1 MDTSWVWT
9 ISAIT
14 MAVLVVGLV
23 WAQVRQRRSTQRR
36 TGVDWPAA
44 ITVQLTVI
52 AAAVESLMLIGVVY
66 GGPPATRFTAA
77 LLPRAAVAV
86 IGFAASIALLAVHR
100 RVASG
105 RPGLFD
111 LRRLAV
117 VVPGALGFVAL
128 ASMTQLTMMALGHAM
143 APAVVSVFAGP
154 ALTALLGLVLAT
166 YLIAVALVP
175 RQSAAAVAPVVDA
188 QDERTAEEASIPV
201 RNLNSIETVERSDA
215 ERWNHYR
222 RPGQ

>member
-1 MDTSWVWT
+1 MDSSWVWT

-201 RNLNSIETVERSDA
+201 
-215 ERWNHYR
+215 
-222 RPGQ
+222 